1 MIDIEVEFAMH
12 GENRQLVT
20 DQPTEIDT
28 QPVELECLRIF
39 YRMKN

>member
-1 MIDIEVEFAMH
+1 MKLCIDPIYEK
-12 GENRQLVT
+12 NRQLVT

-28 QPVELECLRIF
+28 QPVELEYSRIF